1 MEADKF
7 INQFMAEI
15 LSHAAAV
22 LQDSERS
29 KALWRNWSA
38 QLDLLNAARSDL
50 QALEGFHNAFPELS
64 ATIIRIDKEING
76 E

>member
-1 MEADKF
+1 MGVDKF
-7 INQFMAEI
+7 INQFMAKLI
-15 LSHAAAV
+15 FHAAAV
-22 LQDSERS
+22 LEDEERA
-29 KALWRNWSA
+29 KTLWRNWSA

-64 ATIIRIDKEING
+64 AAIIRVDKEING